1 MQRLDTE
8 QGGMRMREMRRVGIM
23 AECFLMAL
31 ILGVLFAGPG
41 YASEKAEGGKASK
54 VPDYRYELAKVG
66 TYKGDESSLRFI
78 YGAAIVEREDGYQIV
93 GKDGKLFLDGQV
105 FADYDYWGN
114 GVYVVTAQG
123 GDVNSKGLISVGD
136 GKTLPCEAGMITS
149 LMDNSHDR
157 EYSRF
162 VEVIYAEGETED
174 KSEAFFYTH
183 ESDGLINVSF
193 GPSEG
198 DKLYKGYARIY
209 DLQTG
214 TFVEGV
220 QLDSP
225 TEAHDFG
232 DSFVI
237 KQGRGATMYDASG
250 KVLWS
255 GEEGVTAYDRCLT
268 WSKDDKRQLIDSKG
282 KGRYVSK
289 ESIRPISCGAGWQSG
304 DYATE
309 ESAAPHVVIDFDG
322 KKVLSG
328 SYASVFRY
336 CNGLFLAKEKEGDT
350 KCAVVG
356 MDGTSV
362 AETTSSS
369 ITAASPGYNCFETE
383 DGFAIT
389 KGSKLIAQSE
399 GFPQSSRD
407 LVAEKDGKYL
417 VLNEEKYTLALD
429 SVEALCPGLVKG
441 RDADSVAYG
450 VYDLFTG
457 KRLLKEEYDE
467 IMYADDCVWAYKNGS
482 WTIYDVGLQE
492 K

>member
-1 MQRLDTE
+1 
-8 QGGMRMREMRRVGIM
+8 MRMREMRRAGIV
-23 AECFLMAL
+23 AECFLMAF
-31 ILGVLFAGPG
+31 ILGLLIAGPG
-41 YASEKAEGGKASK
+41 YASEKAGSGKAFK

-66 TYKGDESSLRFI
+66 TYKGDESSLQFSD
-78 YGAAIVEREDGYQIV
+78 GAVVVKREDGYQIV
-93 GKDGKLFLDGQV
+93 GKDGKPLLDGEV
-105 FADYDYWGN
+105 FAEYDYWGN

-123 GDVNSKGLISVGD
+123 DDVNSKGLISVGD

-149 LMDNSHDR
+149 LMDDSNDR

-162 VEVIYAEGETED
+162 VEVIYSQGETED
-174 KSEAFFYTH
+174 KNEAFFYTH
-183 ESDGLINVSF
+183 KSDGLINVSF

-198 DKLYKGYARIY
+198 DKLYKGYARIF

-225 TEAHDFG
+225 VEAHDFG

-237 KQGRGATMYDASG
+237 EQGRGATMYDASG

-255 GEEGVTAYDRCLT
+255 GEEGVTAYDQCLT
-268 WSKDDKRQLIDSKG
+268 WSKDGKRQLIDSKG
-282 KGRYVSK
+282 KGRYASK
-289 ESIRPISCGAGWQSG
+289 ESIQPISCGAGWQSG
-304 DYATE
+304 DYASE
-309 ESAAPHVVIDFDG
+309 ESATSHAVIDFDG

-328 SYASVFRY
+328 SYASVFKY
-336 CNGLFLAKEKEGDT
+336 CNGLFLCKEKEDDA
-350 KCAVVG
+350 KYAVVG

-362 AETTSSS
+362 AEITSSS
-369 ITAASPGYNCFETE
+369 ITAASPGYNCFEAE

-389 KGSKLIAQSE
+389 KGSKLIALSE

-407 LVAEKDGKYL
+407 LVVEKDGKYL
-417 VLNEEKYTLALD
+417 VLNEEKYALALD
-429 SVEALCPGLVKG
+429 SVEGLCPGLVKG

-457 KRLLKEEYDE
+457 KQLLKEEYDE
-467 IMYADDCVWAYKNGS
+467 IVYADDCVWAYKNGS
-482 WTIYDVGLQE
+482 WTIYDAELKE